1 MNRDRFHYPLM
12 TIGIIGGGQLGKMMA
27 QKAKKMGLN
36 VVVLDPTPNC
46 PATQVAN
53 KQIAIRTTEAL
64 DAVGVL
70 AVEMFLTKEGEVLVN
85 ETAPRPHNSGHYTLQ
100 ACATCQFE
108 QHIRAV
114 SGLLLG
120 SAELL
125 SPAVMINPLGSE
137 GHKGNPIVEGV
148 NKALS
153 IPGLSFHFY
162 GKETTRPFRKMGHV
176 TILDRNLERAIEKA
190 KEAKGALKVKTE
202 VST

>member
-1 MNRDRFHYPLM
+1 MVIAPARLKKDIEDR
-12 TIGIIGGGQLGKMMA
+12 A
-27 QKAKKMGLN
+27 
-36 VVVLDPTPNC
+36 
-46 PATQVAN
+46 

-70 AVEMFLTKEGEVLVN
+70 AMEMFLTKEGEVLVN

-137 GHKGNPIVEGV
+137 GHKGNPIIEGV

-153 IPGLSFHFY
+153 IPGLSFHVY
-162 GKETTRPFRKMGHV
+162 SKETTRPFRKMGHV

-190 KEAKGALKVKTE
+190 EEAKGALKAKTE